1 MIKARLAY
9 RVKRKG
15 EVWQDFATLTEG
27 GIRKRR
33 LHARRHSGRIRSITM
48 TTQRILPILA
58 LSLIPAAAQPVDD
71 LQATAEAIRRFLPA
85 SATQMPA
92 LQPAPAPE
100 LSFTPDAPRAADV
113 SPEAHPEAYARFVEH
128 LNQQLKDNTYDFCL
142 ALREILEATNDEF
155 AVMRWM
161 EKAAAEGNPVACQ
174 FVGDRKLTRVA
185 RDQVQSPEIKAAYEL
200 VRKAADA
207 GYDAAKINVCM
218 CMKMG
223 IGTAQD
229 EEAADKYIFEA
240 CRSGNMIPRYKWM
253 QMSGRLRSWEDRER
267 PEVAAEINR
276 GNHHV
281 MYYLSGLA
289 PTAAEQVGL
298 LRQAAEKGNPEA
310 LYALSALSSRNAPK
324 ESFTLLKEA
333 VRLHSADALFAMGSA
348 MTDGDPSNPVLQEAG
363 VQHNDAA
370 GRGFIK
376 LAAMMGNVTASFWL
390 GSVNYYGKCGMSE
403 DKARAFLHFDQGA
416 TAGNATCGTAAG
428 IMLLRGLG
436 VPQDTRKGLYYLNVA
451 ANAGIPHAVILLAYA
466 QHEGLGLPA
475 DTRAAC
481 KLLQEAAAM
490 GQKRAY
496 VYLAYLTAK
505 GGANQP
511 ADVKTAERYVRMAS
525 LDMKEAAKEMYDKL
539 MAEGWNPEP

>member
-1 MIKARLAY
+1 MQ
-9 RVKRKG
+9 RVLS
-15 EVWQDFATLTEG
+15 F
-27 GIRKRR
+27 
-33 LHARRHSGRIRSITM
+33 
-48 TTQRILPILA
+48 LA
-58 LSLIPAAAQPVDD
+58 LSVLPAAAQSIADNK
-71 LQATAEAIRRFLPA
+71 AFAEAVKQFLPA
-85 SATQMPA
+85 PAKAMPVKKV
-92 LQPAPAPE
+92 E
-100 LSFTPDAPRAADV
+100 LTFTPDAPRAADTT
-113 SPEAHPEAYARFVEH
+113 PEAHPEAYTRFIAQ
-128 LNQQLKDNTYDFCL
+128 LDQQLKDNTYDFCG

-155 AVMRWM
+155 AVMSWM

-185 RDQVQSPEIKAAYEL
+185 RDKAQSPEIKEAYAL

-223 IGTAQD
+223 IGTEQD
-229 EEAADKYIFEA
+229 AEAADKYMFDA
-240 CRSGNMIPRYKWM
+240 CRSGNMIPRYKWL
-253 QMSGRLRSWEDRER
+253 QMNGRLQSWEDRER

-281 MYYLSGLA
+281 LYFLSKLA
-289 PTAAEQVGL
+289 PSAAEQIGM

-310 LYALSALSSRNAPK
+310 LYALSALSSRKAPK

-348 MTDGDPSNPVLQEAG
+348 MTDGNPDNPVLKEAG
-363 VQHNDAA
+363 VEHNDAV

-376 LAAMMGNVTASFWL
+376 LASMMGNAAASFWL
-390 GSVNYYGKCGMSE
+390 GSVNFHGKCGMPE
-403 DKARAFLHFDQGA
+403 DKARAFRHFDNGA
-416 TAGNATCGTAAG
+416 LGGNPTCGTAAG

-436 VPQDTRKGLYYLNVA
+436 IPQDTRKGLYYLNVA
-451 ANAGIPHAVILLAYA
+451 ANAGVPHAVIMLAYA

-475 DTRAAC
+475 DTKAAC

-505 GGANQP
+505 GGLNQP
-511 ADVKTAERYVRMAS
+511 ADPKLAERYVRMAR
-525 LDMKEAAKEMYDKL
+525 LDMKDEAQKLYDQL